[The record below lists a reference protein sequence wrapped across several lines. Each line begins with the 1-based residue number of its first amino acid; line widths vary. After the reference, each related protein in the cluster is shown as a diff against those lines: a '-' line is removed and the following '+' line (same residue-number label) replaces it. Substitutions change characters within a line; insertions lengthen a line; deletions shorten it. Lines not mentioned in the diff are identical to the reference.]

1 MVNSRKSSPHPYI
14 RSNSRRKSGMS
25 TYHRR
30 CSRRQRE
37 PCGYI
42 RHKRRSSDSDIG
54 SSPPGTPYCRD
65 PCYKRWRNCC
75 RLPPSIL
82 FYTSRFPSGHIILR
96 LCGRREPHLKSAPHP
111 QFSRSSADCG
121 HRCILCFFHR
131 KRPTGSR
138 PDTRRSRSADI
149 RRY

>member
-1 MVNSRKSSPHPYI
+1 MVNSRKSSPRPYI

-75 RLPPSIL
+75 RLPPSIFL
-82 FYTSRFPSGHIILR
+82 YKQVPFRKYHSPPLR
-96 LCGRREPHLKSAPHP
+96 PQQEPHLKSAPHP
-111 QFSRSSADCG
+111 QFSRSSADW
-121 HRCILCFFHR
+121 
-131 KRPTGSR
+131 
-138 PDTRRSRSADI
+138 DI
-149 RRY
+149 AVFCASS

>member
-1 MVNSRKSSPHPYI
+1 MCIRDRYQSSEEHQHYSQRRQQTSQGYFSTFTQKESLPFMVNSRKSSPRPYI

-82 FYTSRFPSGHIILR
+82 FYTSKMCIRDSPCTAPGAERPSSSTIL
-96 LCGRREPHLKSAPHP
+96 
-111 QFSRSSADCG
+111 
-121 HRCILCFFHR
+121 
-131 KRPTGSR
+131 
-138 PDTRRSRSADI
+138 
-149 RRY
+149 

>member
-1 MVNSRKSSPHPYI
+1 MVNSRKSSPRPYI

-75 RLPPSIL
+75 RLPPSHPFLYKQVPFRKYHSPPLRPAGTPSKICSASAIL
-82 FYTSRFPSGHIILR
+82 PFISRLRTSLYSVLLP
-96 LCGRREPHLKSAPHP
+96 
-111 QFSRSSADCG
+111 
-121 HRCILCFFHR
+121 
-131 KRPTGSR
+131 
-138 PDTRRSRSADI
+138 
-149 RRY
+149 